1 MIQTEHGTVY
11 GQRFLRKDIGVAIV
25 VLIAL
30 ALGLLL
36 RVQTANRVTIFLD
49 KDTAFS
55 ITYPA
60 TWGSVESLQDVLLKV
75 EDPQT
80 NSAFKTTL
88 AVETRDLDPQSPPTL
103 QQLVDRRIA
112 QRGALTGYHF
122 LSSNPATVGGA
133 KAMRQE
139 YAYIVQPI
147 DQPRRASLPVVVHAM
162 EYIVIGKENVFYIT
176 LAAPEGEFA
185 DARAQMEQIVQT
197 VKVQ

>member
-147 DQPRRASLPVVVHAM
+147 DQPRRATLPVVVHAI
-162 EYIVIGKENVFYIT
+162 EYVVVGKENAFYIT
-176 LAAPEGEFA
+176 LAAPEGDFA
-185 DARAQMEQIVQT
+185 GARAQLEQIVQT

>member
-1 MIQTEHGTVY
+1 MIQTEQGTVY
-11 GQRFLRKDIGVAIV
+11 GQRFLRKDVGVAIV

-36 RVQTANRVTIFLD
+36 RAQIANRVTTFQD
-49 KDTAFS
+49 KETAFS
-55 ITYPA
+55 IAYPA

-75 EDPQT
+75 ENPQT
-80 NSAFKTTL
+80 NSTFKTALT
-88 AVETRDLDPQSPPTL
+88 VETRDLDPQNPPTL
-103 QQLVDRRIA
+103 EQLVDRRVA
-112 QRGALTGYHF
+112 QRGTLTGYHF

-139 YAYIVQPI
+139 YAYVVQTI
-147 DQPRRASLPVVVHAM
+147 DQPRRASLPAVVHAI

-176 LAAPEGEFA
+176 LSAPEIDFV
-185 DARAQMEQIVQT
+185 DAQAQMEQIVQT

>member
-1 MIQTEHGTVY
+1 MIQTEHGTIY

-147 DQPRRASLPVVVHAM
+147 DQPRRATLPVVVHAI
-162 EYIVIGKENVFYIT
+162 EYVVVGKENAFYIT
-176 LAAPEGEFA
+176 LAAPEGDFA
-185 DARAQMEQIVQT
+185 DARAQLEQIVQT